1 MKLSVKVL
9 AAVGCAI
16 AAPAGADSQG
26 VLVQHDVGVH
36 LGIAIAEAA
45 LAKCEADGVSA
56 SVAVVDRAGRLRV
69 FLQGDQAAPHN
80 IELARRKAYTA
91 LTFGISSAD
100 WNKRMN
106 DTPDLSAQRQLHD
119 VIGLAGGEPIKL
131 GDDVIGAVGVSGSKK
146 GGDEGCAM
154 AGVAKAADLMK

>member
-1 MKLSVKVL
+1 MKCRATAL
-9 AAVGCAI
+9 AGIGCVIAGSAS
-16 AAPAGADSQG
+16 AAPQG

-36 LGIAIAEAA
+36 LGLAVAEAA

-56 SVAVVDRAGRLRV
+56 SIAVLDRAGRLRV

-106 DTPDLSAQRQLHD
+106 DTPELSAQRQLGD

-131 GDDVIGAVGVSGSKK
+131 GDEVIGAVGVSGSKK

-154 AGVAKAADLMK
+154 AGVAKAAELMK